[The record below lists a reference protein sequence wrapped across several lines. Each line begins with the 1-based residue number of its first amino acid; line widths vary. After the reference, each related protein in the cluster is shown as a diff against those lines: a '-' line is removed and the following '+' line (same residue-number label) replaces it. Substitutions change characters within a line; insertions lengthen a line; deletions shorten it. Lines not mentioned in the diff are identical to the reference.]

1 MSTAYSGDGITFPD
15 NTVQNTAPKVGMVN
29 RVINGG
35 MVVDQRNAGASV
47 SLSGAGQYIVDRMK
61 CRLDASSSS
70 TGQQVADAPVGFN
83 SSIKLTI
90 GTGAAP
96 SSSQLGW
103 LSQSIEGFNTADL
116 GWGTSSAKTATLS
129 FWVKSSVTGTF
140 SGVVRNGGTS
150 AYAFGYTV
158 SSANTWERK
167 AVTIIGDTAN
177 TWGTDNGLGIGV
189 FFDLGTGT
197 TFQTAAG
204 VWSSGNYFSASG
216 STALCATSG
225 ATFYVTGVQLEKG
238 STATDF
244 EYVDYSRQL
253 QMCQRYFAKLQNDG
267 AGGAI
272 SLAVGGQR
280 DTTSSWLYVKH
291 PVTMRSEPTVAIS
304 QTQLTDFSVYA
315 NAATLTNT
323 FAGFDTSTIYCSM
336 TAAGAAYRSAGLQI
350 NNDTSGFLSLSSEL

>member
-244 EYVDYSRQL
+244 EYVDYGRQL
-253 QMCQRYFAKLQNDG
+253 QQCQRYCF
-267 AGGAI
+267 
-272 SLAVGGQR
+272 SLAGNSGNIVGLGFTG
-280 DTTSSWLYVKH
+280 TTVSGTIGVAFPVEMRVLPTLVSSLININDSQALYTGTSVSLAYSGALKFNALF
-291 PVTMRSEPTVAIS
+291 VAIS
-304 QTQLTDFSVYA
+304 GGVVGRGCQAYWAANNSKAIFSA
-315 NAATLTNT
+315 
-323 FAGFDTSTIYCSM
+323 
-336 TAAGAAYRSAGLQI
+336 
-350 NNDTSGFLSLSSEL
+350 EL